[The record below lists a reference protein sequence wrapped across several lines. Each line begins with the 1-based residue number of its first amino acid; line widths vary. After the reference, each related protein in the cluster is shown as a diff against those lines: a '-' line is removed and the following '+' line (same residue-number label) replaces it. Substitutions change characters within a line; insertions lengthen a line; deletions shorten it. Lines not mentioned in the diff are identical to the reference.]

1 MAYNQ
6 KEQLLFT
13 QDAPKNNNGTRK
25 DPWLR
30 SKNCEKVGVHDK
42 LFICTGNA
50 NRPLAE
56 EIAKHL
62 GTTLSNTQVGR
73 FSDGEINIQ
82 IKDNVRGKDVFIIQP
97 TCPPVNEN
105 LMELLLLISTA
116 RRASAKQVTAVV
128 PYYGYARQDRKTAS
142 RVPISAADVAKLLET
157 VGIDRFISMDLHCGQ
172 IQGFFSPRVPA
183 DNLDGSAVLLN
194 YVIENRTIFKDP
206 NNIVVVSPDAGGV
219 GRAKKFQERLTA
231 RGFHGAGLA
240 MIIKQRKAASVIERM
255 DLVGHVEGKDCIIID
270 DIVDTAGTVCEAA
283 KELRSKGAK
292 KVYVFAS
299 HGLFSR
305 DAYAK
310 IGASQVEQIIVT
322 NTIPLRPGAPEGKI
336 TQLSVSVLL
345 AEAIR
350 RTVQRESIS
359 TMFD

>member
-1 MAYNQ
+1 MFGRLFAKSFLRSAVGLGGLGLLGAMAYNQ

-270 DIVDTAGTVCEAA
+270 DIVDTAVSY
-283 KELRSKGAK
+283 L
-292 KVYVFAS
+292 YVIKF
-299 HGLFSR
+299 
-305 DAYAK
+305 
-310 IGASQVEQIIVT
+310 Q
-322 NTIPLRPGAPEGKI
+322 
-336 TQLSVSVLL
+336 
-345 AEAIR
+345 
-350 RTVQRESIS
+350 
-359 TMFD
+359 